1 MDWGAVVVLKGPRT
15 VVAFPD
21 GEIFVNPTGNSGMAT
36 GGMGDVL
43 AGMIAAL
50 IAQGL
55 SSQDAAILG
64 VYLHGLAGDG
74 VAEERPAGMTALD
87 LAERIPATIRS
98 LMV

>member
-1 MDWGAVVVLKGPRT
+1 MVLKGPHT
-15 VVAFPD
+15 IVAFPD

-55 SSQDAAILG
+55 SSHDAAVLG
-64 VYLHGLAGDG
+64 VYLHGLAGDR
-74 VAEERPAGMTALD
+74 VAAERPSGMTAMD
-87 LAERIPATIRS
+87 LAEQIPAAMRS
-98 LMV
+98 LVV